1 MENPLFKSGFI
12 AVCGKPNVGKS
23 SIINAIIGQKIVI
36 TSDKP
41 QTTRNKINCIY
52 TQPHCQMVFVD
63 TPGIHKP
70 LHKFGEYLVKIAVN
84 AVKGT
89 DAILFVVDACE
100 GIRASDEI
108 VADIVKQSGVKAVLA
123 INKMDIAKTENVA
136 QEMEN
141 KIRSICPNITDTVN
155 VSAKSGKNVGTLVQ
169 KLENMMP
176 QGPMYYPQDEVTDK
190 PSRFIVSE
198 LIREKILYLTQQEV
212 PHSSAVVVEDFEQR
226 ENGTLYIRANI
237 YLERDSQKGIV
248 IGKDGAM
255 IKQIG
260 QLARK
265 DIERMFEE
273 KVFLDLFVKVKDKW
287 RENDFLIMNTMG
299 FKDEF
304 KKGEK

>member
-1 MENPLFKSGFI
+1 
-12 AVCGKPNVGKS
+12 
-23 SIINAIIGQKIVI
+23 
-36 TSDKP
+36 
-41 QTTRNKINCIY
+41 
-52 TQPHCQMVFVD
+52 
-63 TPGIHKP
+63 
-70 LHKFGEYLVKIAVN
+70 
-84 AVKGT
+84 
-89 DAILFVVDACE
+89 
-100 GIRASDEI
+100 
-108 VADIVKQSGVKAVLA
+108 
-123 INKMDIAKTENVA
+123 
-136 QEMEN
+136 MEN

-155 VSAKSGKNVGTLVQ
+155 VSAKSGKNISTLVQ
-169 KLENMMP
+169 KLEDMMP

>member
-1 MENPLFKSGFI
+1 
-12 AVCGKPNVGKS
+12 
-23 SIINAIIGQKIVI
+23 
-36 TSDKP
+36 
-41 QTTRNKINCIY
+41 
-52 TQPHCQMVFVD
+52 
-63 TPGIHKP
+63 
-70 LHKFGEYLVKIAVN
+70 
-84 AVKGT
+84 
-89 DAILFVVDACE
+89 
-100 GIRASDEI
+100 
-108 VADIVKQSGVKAVLA
+108 
-123 INKMDIAKTENVA
+123 
-136 QEMEN
+136 
-141 KIRSICPNITDTVN
+141 
-155 VSAKSGKNVGTLVQ
+155 
-169 KLENMMP
+169 MMP

-287 RENDFLIMNTMG
+287 RESDFLIMNTMG

-304 KKGEK
+304 KKGDK